1 MRTPTK
7 IAGFA
12 AGLALAFGAAA
23 GIGQAAGPTLDVDE
37 TTDHSDMS
45 SGTGHAADGHA
56 ETEPSNADH
65 GDHGDEEGEV
75 AAVALTPGGL
85 MVSQDG
91 YTLRLQQT
99 TLAAGPDVPIAL
111 SVLDA
116 VGAPVTEFEVKHAKQ
131 LHLIAVRRDAT
142 GYQHVHPVMDVDGTW
157 RTELDLRP
165 GQWRIFTDMAPSDGS
180 PLTLGAD
187 LDVAGNYQ
195 PVAASG
201 DRPEASIGGYT
212 VSVEGDLIPGE
223 EAELTLTVRR
233 GGRPVTDL
241 SPYLEAYG
249 HLVALREGDLAY
261 LHVHPDGDPGDG
273 TTEPGP
279 EVTFYAEVPSAG
291 SYRLFFDFRHNGV
304 VRTAPLA
311 LTAETSGTSSGA
323 DIDAPDGQGAPDAG
337 GDRGDGDGGHSE
349 NRHSH

>member
-23 GIGQAAGPTLDVDE
+23 GIGQAAGPTLDVED
-37 TTDHSDMS
+37 TTDHAGMASDE
-45 SGTGHAADGHA
+45 GQAAHGHA
-56 ETEPSNADH
+56 ETDAPNASDGGH
-65 GDHGDEEGEV
+65 GGEV
-75 AAVALTPGGL
+75 EKVPADAGIPGGL

-91 YTLRLQQT
+91 YTLRLDQP
-99 TLAAGPDVPIAL
+99 TLPSGSDVPMSL
-111 SVLDA
+111 SILDA
-116 VGAPVTEFEVKHAKQ
+116 DGAPVTEFQVQHEEQ

-142 GYQHVHPVMDVDGTW
+142 GYQHVHPVMDADGTW
-157 RTELDLRP
+157 HTELDLRP
-165 GQWRIFTDMAPSDGS
+165 GQWRIFADMAPSDGD

-201 DRPEASIGGYT
+201 DRAQVPIADGYT
-212 VSVEGDLIPGE
+212 VSVEGDLIAGE
-223 EAELTLTVRR
+223 EAELTLTVKR

-241 SPYLEAYG
+241 SPYLGAYG

-261 LHVHPDGDPGDG
+261 LHVHPEGDPEDG
-273 TTEPGP
+273 STQPGP

-291 SYRLFFDFRHNGV
+291 SYWLFFDFRHNGV

-311 LTAETSGTSSGA
+311 LTAVT
-323 DIDAPDGQGAPDAG
+323 AG
-337 GDRGDGDGGHSE
+337 GSSESNAGDRDARDVPGGPADGDADGRRSQDGHS
-349 NRHSH
+349 H